1 MNIRIIGNGYWGPSL
16 VRNFSGIEDCNVTMV
31 ADERKER
38 LALAKRTYPFLKVAS
53 SAEELIRSADV
64 DAVVVATPSFIHL
77 PLAKSALMNNKHV
90 LVEKPLASSVKL
102 KYLEEWNN
110 RRRAIAKMYHEGIT
124 NQKIKMQQIP
134 EWADGNYHLFVI
146 TTENKD
152 ELVKHSNENNIAP
165 AFHYP
170 VPCHLQK
177 VFSHLEYRKEVMPNL
192 EYLASH
198 CVSLPM
204 IAELADEDVQKVIG
218 AVNQF

>member
-1 MNIRIIGNGYWGPSL
+1 
-16 VRNFSGIEDCNVTMV
+16 
-31 ADERKER
+31 
-38 LALAKRTYPFLKVAS
+38 
-53 SAEELIRSADV
+53 
-64 DAVVVATPSFIHL
+64 
-77 PLAKSALMNNKHV
+77 
-90 LVEKPLASSVKL
+90 
-102 KYLEEWNN
+102 
-110 RRRAIAKMYHEGIT
+110 
-124 NQKIKMQQIP
+124 
-134 EWADGNYHLFVI
+134 
-146 TTENKD
+146 
-152 ELVKHSNENNIAP
+152 VKHWNENNIAP